1 MNLEKIKFSL
11 ALFVGRLVYLFM
23 KILGLDA
30 TTFPG
35 KVVLKI
41 DPQFL
46 IKIKNRFKK
55 IILVTG
61 TNGKTTTN
69 NLIFQIITKSGYK
82 ALGNLEGANL
92 RTGIATAFIR
102 NPSYY
107 DFGVFEV
114 DEGIFP
120 FVYKDLK
127 PHYVV
132 ITNFFRDQLDRY
144 GEIDTTVEKIK
155 GAIKDS
161 KEHILIL
168 NADDPFVSRFSDL
181 PNRKIYY
188 GIGNKVRKKDTEEI
202 KESIYCPKCGKI
214 LKYEFFNYAQ
224 LGRYFC
230 ECGFKNPDYDYYILS
245 AEYKENYWLIHIKD
259 GDEDVFLNFRYP
271 GVYNLY
277 NVISAYSVGRVLGID
292 KEILKNIISNF
303 SFRLGRLEKFNLEG
317 YERILVLVKNPAGY
331 NQVLDTIKDD
341 PNEKVLLLILNDN
354 IADGRDVSWI
364 WDVDFEKIK
373 DDNISTVICSGTR
386 AEDLLVRLKYAEIP
400 LNKIILENNLNTAI
414 LKILTFKAKTYIL
427 PTYTALF
434 KSRKL
439 IMKRLRNGT

>member
-303 SFRLGRLEKFNLEG
+303 SFRLGRLEKFDLEG